1 MTEEGASEKL
11 SKLSEPLICLRS
23 SLPKTLDCGGAQKI
37 FACKG
42 RGGSKNSERSW
53 YEMTELISCGNIE

>member
-23 SLPKTLDCGGAQKI
+23 SLPKTLDCGGHRKSSPAKVAGAQRI
-37 FACKG
+37 PREAG
-42 RGGSKNSERSW
+42 TR
-53 YEMTELISCGNIE
+53 